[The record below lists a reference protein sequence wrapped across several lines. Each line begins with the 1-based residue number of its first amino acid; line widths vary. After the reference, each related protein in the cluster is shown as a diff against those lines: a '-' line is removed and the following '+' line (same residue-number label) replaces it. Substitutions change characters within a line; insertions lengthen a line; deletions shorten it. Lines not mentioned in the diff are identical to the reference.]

1 MAETTVLAIEHI
13 VKTPGVCGG
22 DPRVAGRRITV
33 DFVVNYI
40 ERLKG
45 SVEEMTEA
53 FDLTPAQIH
62 AALAYYYDHREEI
75 DALIAEAEQLYQ
87 ADIALHPER
96 DITANWRA
104 REGVSPDSHMTVI
117 EVSQE
122 FGADT
127 STIRR
132 AIYAGKVTARKAG
145 GIWLISR
152 KDAEAR
158 WGTS

>member
-1 MAETTVLAIEHI
+1 MVTETTVLVIEHI

-22 DPRVAGRRITV
+22 RPRVAGRRITV
-33 DFVVNYI
+33 DFIVTGVD
-40 ERLKG
+40 RLG
-45 SVEEMTEA
+45 ASVEEMA
-53 FDLTPAQIH
+53 NAYDLSPAQVH
-62 AALAYYYDHREEI
+62 AALAYYYDNRGEI
-75 DALIAEAEQLYQ
+75 DGYILETERLSADAATDWQEEALARVRARQGSE
-87 ADIALHPER
+87 PECY
-96 DITANWRA
+96 ITAAEIA
-104 REGVSPDSHMTVI
+104 RDFNLNP
-117 EVSQE
+117 
-122 FGADT
+122 